1 MHEAVGTGMSLRAL
15 DAAVWDGLET
25 GSPSEPVEDV
35 RRALRRLA
43 TAGAAAKEEDTH
55 PLYSLIA
62 RDGCEPP
69 SAAAVALPFVIALAA
84 DPVVPV
90 KVRCELVDVLV
101 AMQAPAL
108 NGEDWSGAWALL
120 ADPDPAMRRAGMALA
135 AGTER
140 LLERWRV
147 ETDPAVR
154 LPLLLALGREAAAG
168 RTGEQAD
175 EVRAVPAD
183 LLDTDDPVLWVAAV
197 HASAGLDR
205 DLPLRHVDRLIE
217 VLSDLALRP
226 RFEEVWYSPNVD
238 DPWTRED
245 VVRSTAELL
254 AHDAEAELSFVVT
267 LIETSRRS
275 ADTALCREALDVAWL
290 LLSDRRSAEAVLL
303 PLAGELLT
311 DADGPVRLRAANILA
326 VLGPAAAGYADR
338 LADLLDD
345 HASDGLLDGTVREFA
360 RWALT
365 RIDDPR
371 ALPGLIEQLRAQEE
385 EQGRTYVVSEPRRPD
400 TTDVLIPLHA
410 HADVLL
416 PAMLETIRESGP
428 RARATH
434 TFLDVLEA
442 WGGDALT
449 AALPDLLPLLTD
461 TWASGRVLPMLSA
474 MGPAAASA
482 EPALCTCR
490 VPDHPGHHELVAR
503 TALRIGEDREAV
515 LRILGEAVMTAEDP
529 WRAPVTALAEFGRG
543 AAPYADGVRAAMEN
557 TTHWSRLSAAITLWE
572 ITGRVEPTLRVLEE
586 FILPLADGGDD
597 YGLFRD
603 ALRALIR
610 MGEVSPAIRTALLTV
625 RQSERR
631 LCVEWAYPRIL
642 QDKELRGLVEEA
654 LGCASTTA
662 PADTVRTGL

>member
-1 MHEAVGTGMSLRAL
+1 MLLKAL
-15 DAAVWDGLET
+15 DAVVWDGLET
-25 GSPSEPVEDV
+25 GSPSEPVKDV
-35 RRALRRLA
+35 RRALRRLV
-43 TAGAAAKEEDTH
+43 TAGAAANEEDTY
-55 PLYSLIA
+55 PLYSLVA
-62 RDGCEPP
+62 RDRCEPP

-101 AMQAPAL
+101 GMQTPGL

-120 ADPDPAMRRAGMALA
+120 ADPEPAVRRAATAL

-154 LPLLLALGREAAAG
+154 LLLLLALGEVTAAG
-168 RTGEQAD
+168 RAGEQAD
-175 EVRAVPAD
+175 AVRAVLAD
-183 LLDTDDPVLWVAAV
+183 VLDGDDPVMWVAAV

-205 DLPLRHVDRLIE
+205 DLPLRHMDRLIE
-217 VLSDLALRP
+217 VFTDLALRP

-245 VVRSTAELL
+245 VVRWTADLL
-254 AHDAEAELSFVVT
+254 AHDVEAELSFVVT
-267 LIETSRRS
+267 LIEASRRS

-290 LLSDRRSAEAVLL
+290 LLADNRSAEAVLL
-303 PLAGELLT
+303 PIAGGLLT

-326 VLGPAAAGYADR
+326 VLGPASAPYADR
-338 LADLLDD
+338 LAELLDD
-345 HASDGLLDGTVREFA
+345 HASDDLLDGTVREFA
-360 RWALT
+360 RWALA

-385 EQGRTYVVSEPRRPD
+385 EQGRGYVISEPRRPEVAE
-400 TTDVLIPLHA
+400 VLIPLRA

-416 PAMLETIRESGP
+416 PAILETIRESGP
-428 RARATH
+428 RARAIG
-434 TFLDVLEA
+434 TFLGVLEA
-442 WGGDALT
+442 WGGEPLT
-449 AALPDLLPLLTD
+449 AALPDILPLLAD
-461 TWASGRVLPMLSA
+461 TWTSGMVLGILSA

-482 EPALCTCR
+482 EPALRACQ
-490 VPDHPGHHELVAR
+490 VPDDPGHHDRVAR

-515 LRILGEAVMTAEDP
+515 LRTLGEEVMTAEDP
-529 WRAPVTALAEFGRG
+529 SYATVSALAEFGRD

-557 TTHWSRLSAAITLWE
+557 PRHWSRINAAITLWE
-572 ITGRVEPTLRVLEE
+572 ITGQVEPTLRVLEE
-586 FILPLADGGDD
+586 FILPLADGGED

-610 MGEVSPAIRTALLTV
+610 MGEISPAIRTALLTV

-631 LCVEWAYPRIL
+631 LSVESAYPRII

-654 LGCASTTA
+654 LGCASATA
-662 PADTVRTGL
+662 PADTVRTGF